1 MQINYL
7 YLYSNRIDAYT
18 SASTPWTAERYR
30 QVYNRNLKF
39 YQDVNNRIDIQVR
52 NGDEKAINV
61 SGSSMVF
68 NLISR
73 DTEKL
78 VLQKDCVTVDASI
91 GRFYVEVTEAE
102 LFDIESGFY
111 EYSIVQEL
119 REAIDADEYRVTRR
133 TPMYIDSQYGTKSVI
148 ELLGGTN
155 GDVNESLVV
164 NKFDYTNPA
173 ATGDEDPAFYTSSI
187 IDARPNVTTVNSL
200 HTFQLYST
208 NYNGTVVIQGSIDDQ
223 GASPNTWSDLL
234 SFSPENDLEY
244 KNIEGKYTWFRV
256 KHIPNVATS
265 IAEFIIRQTVL
276 GSYEVGIDK
285 AGTNY
290 NVGDVITISGNELGG
305 ETPAN
310 DLTITVLEIDSAG
323 RISSIDWSG
332 VSYAGVR
339 SFVKSGN
346 LPSAGTVDKI
356 LYR

>member
-18 SASTPWTAERYR
+18 SASTDWTAERYR

-52 NGDEKAINV
+52 NGDQKAIDVTN
-61 SGSSMVF
+61 SSMVF

-78 VLQKDCVTVDASI
+78 VLQKDCVIVDASI
-91 GRFYVEVTEAE
+91 GRFYVEVTETE
-102 LFDIESGFY
+102 MFDIEPGFY

-119 REAIDADEYRVTRR
+119 REVIADDEYKVTRR
-133 TPMYIDSQYGTKSVI
+133 TPMYIDSQYGTKAVI

-155 GDVNESLVV
+155 SNVEQSLVV

-173 ATGDEDPAFYTSSI
+173 ATGDDDPAFYTSSI
-187 IDARPNVTTVNSL
+187 IDAQPNVTTANSL
-200 HTFQLYST
+200 HTFQMYST
-208 NYNGTVVIQGSIDDQ
+208 NYSGTVTIQGSLDDQ
-223 GASPNTWSDLL
+223 GASPYNWIDLL
-234 SFSPENDLEY
+234 SYEPQNDIEY
-244 KNIEGKYTWFRV
+244 KNIEGKYTWFRI
-256 KHIPNVATS
+256 KHTPNVATA
-265 IAEFIIRQTVL
+265 IAEFIIRQTIL
-276 GSYEVGIDK
+276 GVYEVGIDA

-290 NVGDVITISGNELGG
+290 NVGDIITVSGNVLGG

-310 DLTITVLEIDSAG
+310 DLTITVTEVDSAG
-323 RISSIDWSG
+323 RITDIEQSG
-332 VSYAGVR
+332 TSYAGVR
-339 SFVKSGN
+339 SFVKSGE
-346 LPSAGTVDKI
+346 LPNSGTFDKI

>member
-30 QVYNRNLKF
+30 EVYNRNLKF

-52 NGDEKAINV
+52 NGDEKAIDV
-61 SGSSMVF
+61 SNSSMVF

-78 VLQKDCVTVDASI
+78 VLQKDCVIVDASI
-91 GRFYVEVTEAE
+91 GRFFVEITETE
-102 LFDIESGFY
+102 LFSIESGFY

-119 REAIDADEYRVTRR
+119 RETIDSDEYRVTRR
-133 TPMYIDSQYGTKSVI
+133 TPMYIDSQYGTKAII

-155 GDVNESLVV
+155 GDVNQSLVV

-173 ATGDEDPAFYTSSI
+173 ATGDEDPAFYVSSI
-187 IDARPNVTTVNSL
+187 IDARPNVTTASSL

-208 NYNGTVVIQGSIDDQ
+208 NYSGTVTIQGSIEDQ
-223 GASPNTWSDLL
+223 GASPNSWNDLL
-234 SFSPENDLEY
+234 SFVPEDDLEY
-244 KNIEGKYTWFRV
+244 KNIEGKYNWFRI
-256 KHIPNVATS
+256 KHVPNIATA
-265 IAEFIIRQTVL
+265 IAEFVIRQTVL
-276 GSYEVGIDK
+276 GSYEVGIDA

-290 NVGDVITISGNELGG
+290 NVGDIITISGDVLGG

-310 DLTITVLEIDSAG
+310 DLTITVLEVDSVG
-323 RISSIDWSG
+323 RIASIDWSG

-339 SFVKSGN
+339 SFVKSGE
-346 LPSAGTVDKI
+346 LPNAGTFDKI